1 MEEEVDLGEIADL
14 LTKQFTSISALYLFG
29 SRVYGTGSM
38 RSDIDVLVETTSN
51 IKPADMRKFI
61 DEHCKALD
69 LFIINNG
76 KAISVQ
82 NESYVEE
89 DNLQELLTSLK
100 AQKFWQKDR
109 GRIEIKAKW
118 KQKIRNDIDFIPSCL
133 PYVSDKKQKNINP
146 SNLTFIEILKSL
158 TTPQLYK
165 ITSAIVV
172 VLIGTFSGGYWLAS
186 QINHNTPDN
195 ISKQSNKLNYKD
207 IQKIQIE
214 NAEIIGAEFD
224 AKRDKLNLEME
235 LDPAKKTEEYLWQ
248 EKCINLVNYQES
260 YFLEKKDYKEK
271 IANDSIQACKKAI
284 EYNNSDLYFSFLL
297 SIAYHKNQDYNNCI
311 SQLTKTAELGEKI
324 SQRKL
329 GILYLTGNLLEKDT
343 RIAKIWFKKAAENG
357 DKAAKNIIDN
367 NYFEVKN

>member
-1 MEEEVDLGEIADL
+1 MEEEIDLGKIADL

-29 SRVYGTGSM
+29 SRVYGTGST

-51 IKPADMRKFI
+51 IKPADMRRFI

-69 LFIINNG
+69 LFIIDNG

-89 DNLQELLTSLK
+89 TNLQELLTSLK

-133 PYVSDKKQKNINP
+133 PHVSDKKQININP
-146 SNLTFIEILKSL
+146 SSLTFHEIIKSL
-158 TTPQLYK
+158 TMPQLY
-165 ITSAIVV
+165 AIISTTVV
-172 VLIGTFSGGYWLAS
+172 VLMSTFGGGYWLAS
-186 QINHNTPDN
+186 QINHNKPDN
-195 ISKQSNKLNYKD
+195 ISKQNYRE
-207 IQKIQIE
+207 IQKKQIQK
-214 NAEIIGAEFD
+214 AEIIGTEFD
-224 AKRDKLNLEME
+224 IKRAKLNLETE
-235 LDPAKKTEEYLWQ
+235 LNPSKKTKEYIRQEE
-248 EKCINLVNYQES
+248 CINLVNYQEP

-271 IANDSIQACKKAI
+271 IANNSIQTCKKAI
-284 EYNNSDLYFSFLL
+284 EYNNDDLYFSFLL

-329 GILYLTGNLLEKDT
+329 GILYLTGNLLEQDT
-343 RIAKIWFKKAAENG
+343 GLARIWLKKAAEND

-367 NYFEVKN
+367 NYFEIKN

>member
-1 MEEEVDLGEIADL
+1 MEEEIDLGEIADL

-29 SRVYGTGSM
+29 SRVYGTGST

-51 IKPADMRKFI
+51 IKPADMRRFI
-61 DEHCKALD
+61 DENCKALD
-69 LFIINNG
+69 LFILDNG

-89 DNLQELLTSLK
+89 TNLQELLTSLK
-100 AQKFWQKDR
+100 AQKFWQKNR
-109 GRIEIKAKW
+109 GRIEIKANW

-133 PYVSDKKQKNINP
+133 PHMPDKKQVNINP
-146 SNLTFIEILKSL
+146 SSLTFNEILKSL

-165 ITSAIVV
+165 IISAIAV
-172 VLIGTFSGGYWLAS
+172 VLMGTFGGGYWLAL
-186 QINHNTPDN
+186 QINHNNPDN

-207 IQKIQIE
+207 IQKIQIKK
-214 NAEIIGAEFD
+214 AEIVGAEFD
-224 AKRDKLNLEME
+224 AKRAKLNLEME
-235 LDPAKKTEEYLWQ
+235 LDPTKKTEEYLMQ
-248 EKCINLVNYQES
+248 GECINLVNYQEP

-271 IANDSIQACKKAI
+271 IANNSIQTCKKAI
-284 EYNNSDLYFSFLL
+284 KFNKNNLYFSFLL
-297 SIAYHKNQDYNNCI
+297 SIAYHKNQDYNSCI

-329 GILYLTGNLLEKDT
+329 GILYLTGNLLQQDIDLA
-343 RIAKIWFKKAAENG
+343 RIWLKKAAENG

-367 NYFEVKN
+367 NYFEIKN